1 MTDGSAPS
9 DSRKLTAWIV
19 TAGIVGALAAAGGLA
34 LFASISQRQVEG
46 RTPFFQVVQI
56 PDTLTDPA
64 VWGQNFPLQYDSY
77 LRTVDQERT
86 RYGGSEAL
94 PRTPDE
100 ADPRSVVSQS
110 RLEEDPRLRRIW
122 AGYPFAVDFREE
134 RGHAYMLDDQ
144 TYTERQLVTTQPG
157 TCLHCHASVYS
168 AYMRVGEGDLV
179 RGFERMNP
187 IPFSEARQQVTHP
200 VSCVDCHSPAT
211 MQLRITRPGFLE
223 GVAAWKASEGV
234 QGYDPNTMAS
244 RQEMRTFVCAQ
255 CHVEYYFQGPERRLV
270 YPWARGLLAD
280 SMLAY
285 YDAVDFA
292 DWTHAESGARVLKA
306 QHPEFEM
313 YSQGT
318 HARAGVAC
326 ADCHMPY
333 VRTGAMK
340 VSDHHVRSP
349 LLNVNASCQTCHKAP
364 EEELL
369 ERAHIIQDRTYQLR
383 NTAMDAVVDLIDA
396 IVQARE
402 TLADDDPRLA
412 AARRHQRHAQFMVD
426 FVEAENSMG
435 FHAPQEAA
443 RILGLSINH
452 ARMGERALAGRV
464 P

>member
-1 MTDGSAPS
+1 MTDERSTPE
-9 DSRKLTAWIV
+9 SRNLVPWILL
-19 TAGIVGALAAAGGLA
+19 AGIGGAVLAVGGLA
-34 LFASISQRQVEG
+34 LFASITERQVEG
-46 RTPFFQVVQI
+46 RTPFFQVVEI

-64 VWGQNFPLQYDSY
+64 VWGRNFPHQYDSY

-94 PRTPDE
+94 PRTPTE
-100 ADPRSVVSQS
+100 ADPRSIVSQS

-134 RGHAYMLDDQ
+134 RGHAYMLEDQ
-144 TYTERQLVTTQPG
+144 TFTERQLVTTQPG

-168 AYMRVGEGDLV
+168 AYMRVGEGNLT

-187 IPFSEARQQVTHP
+187 LPFFEARQEVAHP
-200 VSCVDCHSPAT
+200 VSCVDCHVPAT
-211 MQLRITRPGFLE
+211 MELRITRPGFLE
-223 GVAAWKASEGV
+223 GIARVKALEGIRD
-234 QGYDPNTMAS
+234 YDPNTMAS

-270 YPWARGLLAD
+270 YPWHRGLLAD

-285 YDAVDFA
+285 FDAAGFA
-292 DWTHAESGARVLKA
+292 DWTHAETGARVLKA

-313 YSQGT
+313 FMQGP

-326 ADCHMPY
+326 ADCHMPF

-349 LLNVNASCQTCHKAP
+349 LLNVNAACQTCHMVP
-364 EEELL
+364 EAELL
-369 ERAHIIQDRTYQLR
+369 ERAHTIQDRTYQLR
-383 NTAMDAVVDLIDA
+383 NTAMDALVELIDA
-396 IVQARE
+396 IVAARTTMAE
-402 TLADDDPRLA
+402 DDPRLA
-412 AARRHQRHAQFMVD
+412 AARQHQRHAQFLVD

-452 ARMGERALAGRV
+452 ARMGERALAGR
-464 P
+464 